1 MPQPAFLSMFEQPNS
16 RSVNNESTLKAN
28 STSNK
33 TPLQIF
39 DEAYS
44 ATKSVSNSE
53 NASQSINRFAQK
65 SAKSKKMSVAS
76 TVRRLTKKYSKKC
89 RDDNLQQL
97 MNWKDG
103 NWNYEKGIKGEIYDN
118 GKILKTAGVP
128 EDVLVEVYD
137 ATFPKVIH
145 DCFTKCLFDFKLKSD
160 GTLVDKPEPKLI
172 DGVIKEGNR
181 VQMWKLLTEKKEI
194 WHVSCVI
201 WHDGEPYS
209 FGFDKFISPLEN
221 PDYAKYGK
229 FSKPAK
235 LAELAENAKLICR
248 TPNEYLEIAIFRQ
261 KMKNPTLKPKGHK
274 YVELLATSILD
285 EHMVKELT
293 RILGG
298 KSTIKYSDE
307 ANYIIQ
313 GFNPISDELKAEYS
327 AHKIKLQNDHEK
339 MIQDVEKKEKARF
352 HGTKQKHPDKALK
365 GVNLNAIKALP
376 YLIDNW
382 KNEPFQLSIRAIIVK
397 FNDFNYCR
405 YDKGR
410 KDKRK
415 NCMGAL
421 DSIFQDIFSC
431 RIFGTYIHPKFC
443 GPKTKCIYPDESE
456 DATEV
461 NETNTVRSTTRKAAS
476 AISSSA
482 RNTAN
487 VRSIVMK
494 KKNGGKKYRMTELG
508 GGKRKTRKLR
518 K

>member
-1 MPQPAFLSMFEQPNS
+1 MPQPAFLSMFEQPNT
-16 RSVNNESTLKAN
+16 RTVNSDSTLKAN
-28 STSNK
+28 SASNK
-33 TPLQIF
+33 TPLQVF

-44 ATKSVSNSE
+44 ATKSESSSANT
-53 NASQSINRFAQK
+53 SQSKKRFAQK
-65 SAKSKKMSVAS
+65 SGKSKKMSVAS
-76 TVRRLTKKYSKKC
+76 TLRRLTKKYSKKC

-103 NWNYEKGIKGEIYDN
+103 NWNYKKGIKGEIYDN

-128 EDVLVEVYD
+128 DDALAEVYD
-137 ATFPKVIH
+137 TTFPKIIH
-145 DCFTKCLFDFKLKSD
+145 DCFTKCLFDFKLNSK
-160 GTLVDKPEPKLI
+160 GELVGQPKLI

-181 VQMWKLLTEKKEI
+181 VQMWKLLTKKGEI

-201 WHDGEPYS
+201 WHNEEPYS
-209 FGFDKFISPLEN
+209 FGFDMFSSAPVN
-221 PDYAKYGK
+221 AKY
-229 FSKPAK
+229 PK
-235 LAELAENAKLICR
+235 LACR
-248 TPNEYLEIAIFRQ
+248 TPNEYLEMGIFRQ

-285 EHMVKELT
+285 THMVKELT
-293 RILGG
+293 RILGS
-298 KSTIKYSDE
+298 KSNNKYSNE

-313 GFNPISDELKAEYS
+313 GFNPVSDELKAEYVT
-327 AHKIKLQNDHEK
+327 HKTKLEK
-339 MIQDVEKKEKARF
+339 DYNVWIRYVKEKSKFLGTKKEPSIK
-352 HGTKQKHPDKALK
+352 PPE
-365 GVNLNAIKALP
+365 GVNMNATKALP
-376 YLIDNW
+376 TLMDKW
-382 KNEPFQLSIRAIIVK
+382 EKEPFQLFVREIMIK
-397 FNDFNYCR
+397 FNDYNYCR

-410 KDKRK
+410 KDNRK

-443 GPKTKCIYPDESE
+443 GPKTKCIHPDESE

-461 NETNTVRSTTRKAAS
+461 NETNTARSTTSRAAS
-476 AISSSA
+476 AIAQSA

-494 KKNGGKKYRMTELG
+494 RKKGGEKYRTTELG